1 MTTSKVMGIV
11 LVLVLSLAS
20 LTARFTTPVK
30 ASSGS
35 PVIEWTT
42 TYAHMDRPRSVVRTS
57 GGGYAVVGWTDSFGA
72 GGWDFCLEKFDLS
85 GNKEWN
91 RTYGGPNDDQ
101 AYCLVETDDGG
112 YVIIGQTRVGD
123 AFPRPWLVK
132 TDSNGI
138 QQWNKTYGEFVYF
151 INCFSIVHTIDDGYL
166 IVGPYTIKTDSLGS
180 EEWNGTYSGSSVV
193 QVEDGD
199 YVILGGLDNEA
210 QLTRIDVYG
219 NLEWNKTVDVPN
231 YYYPEYG
238 SLIKTSDGG
247 FAIAGTCG
255 NYGPGGHNGFL
266 LKTDSVGDEEWSK
279 GYGCP
284 WMYAGIQTADGG
296 YALGG
301 SPWLIKTDSVGD
313 MQWQMGIAE
322 GRSLVQTEDGGY
334 VVACSGCLVKVS
346 PFPRHN
352 IAITQVTT
360 KSPQVQGGDILPINV
375 TILNDGNYNETA
387 NVTLYYDL
395 IQIDSQ
401 TIVIQTDTSETLAFF
416 WNTTGVGLG
425 QHNILANATVTG
437 ETYLVDNV
445 GQITVSIMS
454 GSKISINTI
463 SSVSSGVGFYFNISG
478 TLTDN
483 RGNAISGGLVLLNYQ
498 WLGDVMWYEF
508 ASVQSKIN
516 GYYSAIWIPTARG
529 NFTLKA
535 KWSGNATY
543 FGASNGTAVTVN
555 PPHIVSISLS
565 SSTSLIGFQ
574 VGINGTLASGGVGLS
589 GTPMLLSYSVTDG
602 ESWNEITVVNT
613 VSGGSYSAVWIPTA
627 TGYYLIRA
635 TWAHDPILPRASAV
649 VSLAVTPF
657 REQNVFAVE
666 SNSTISAL
674 AFNSTAHELSF
685 AASGPSGT
693 TGYARVFISKELVA
707 NMSDLKV
714 RVDETQIDFA
724 TASTDASWVLYFLY
738 VHSTH
743 HIIITIPTATD
754 GGLGYNGNLM
764 YVIIAIVV
772 ILIATIVYLRR
783 RKRKKVICSLPFR
796 IHIVETQKK

>member
-1 MTTSKVMGIV
+1 
-11 LVLVLSLAS
+11 
-20 LTARFTTPVK
+20 ARFTTPVT

-35 PVIEWTT
+35 PVVEWVKMIS
-42 TYAHMDRPRSVVRTS
+42 ARSVIQT
-57 GGGYAVVGWTDSFGA
+57 GDGGYALVRGSG
-72 GGWDFCLEKFDLS
+72 DFCFEKLDSS
-85 GNKEWN
+85 GNVQWN
-91 RTYGGPNDDQ
+91 RTFGGLNDDQ
-101 AYCLVETDDGG
+101 ANCVVETDDGG
-112 YVIIGQTRVGD
+112 YAIVGSTNSFGAGGYD
-123 AFPRPWLVK
+123 FWLVK
-132 TDSNGI
+132 TYANGTML
-138 QQWNKTYGEFVYF
+138 WNKTYGGTDSEIAYTV
-151 INCFSIVHTIDDGYL
+151 IQTSDRGY
-166 IVGPYTIKTDSLGS
+166 IMFGSYTVKTDYLGN
-180 EEWNGTYSGSSVV
+180 EEWNRSYSGSSIV
-193 QVEDGD
+193 QTGDGG
-199 YVILGGLDNEA
+199 YAILGISQTTYPEA
-210 QLTRIDVYG
+210 RLTKINGYG
-219 NLEWNKTVDVPN
+219 NVEWDKTVDVPC
-231 YYYPEYG
+231 YYYG
-238 SLIKTSDGG
+238 SGGQGLIYTNDGA
-247 FAIAGTCG
+247 FTIAGTSG
-255 NYGPGGHNGFL
+255 NYGPGGHSGFL
-266 LKTDSVGDEEWSK
+266 LKTDSIGNETWHKQYPTSDMPYTS
-279 GYGCP
+279 G
-284 WMYAGIQTADGG
+284 GIQTADGG
-296 YALGG
+296 YALSGT
-301 SPWLIKTDSVGD
+301 SPWLLKTDNVGNEQWLMKSVGQPAPSD
-313 MQWQMGIAE
+313 AGVV
-322 GRSLVQTEDGGY
+322 VQTGDGGY
-334 VVACSGCLVKVS
+334 IVACSVWLVKLS

-352 IAITQVTT
+352 LAIIQVTAQL
-360 KSPQVQGGDILPINV
+360 SQVQEGDILPINV

-445 GQITVSIMS
+445 GQITVSIMG

-543 FGASNGTAVTVN
+543 FGASNSTTVTVN
-555 PPHIVSISLS
+555 PTHIVSISLS

-635 TWAHDPILPRASAV
+635 TWAHDPIVLRASAV

-674 AFNSTAHELSF
+674 AFNSTAYELSF
-685 AASGPSGT
+685 AASGSSGT

-743 HIIITIPTATD
+743 HIIITIPAATD